1 VAFELIDEKF
11 ENHLAPTHSAGFRII
26 GLKMQINY
34 FGVFSLLGI
43 VNFIL
48 HHDLKN
54 AFSTNYFTIA
64 RPPFIGIR
72 QTGAGLL
79 SNSYRLLIIKNSKSF

>member
-1 VAFELIDEKF
+1 LAPTHSAGFELFDEKF

-26 GLKMQINY
+26 GLKMQVNY

-54 AFSTNYFTIA
+54 AFQLIILPSRA
-64 RPPFIGIR
+64 P
-72 QTGAGLL
+72 
-79 SNSYRLLIIKNSKSF
+79 RLLVFDKRGRACFQIRIGY

>member
-1 VAFELIDEKF
+1 
-11 ENHLAPTHSAGFRII
+11 
-26 GLKMQINY
+26 MQINY

-54 AFSTNYFTIA
+54 VFQLFILPSRA
-64 RPPFIGIR
+64 PPFNGIS
-72 QTGAGLL
+72 QTGRACFQIRFG
-79 SNSYRLLIIKNSKSF
+79 